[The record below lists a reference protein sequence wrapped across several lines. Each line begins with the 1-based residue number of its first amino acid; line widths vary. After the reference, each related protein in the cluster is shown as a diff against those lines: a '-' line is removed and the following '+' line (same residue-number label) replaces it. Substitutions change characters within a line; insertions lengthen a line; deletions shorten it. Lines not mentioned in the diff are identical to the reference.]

1 MVDKMT
7 RDEGHALLNRMLE
20 GQTFDYEQI
29 TAALIATGDLAG
41 WRETHLVGS
50 LAAGMRSQGLVA
62 PLEAAPTGTWN
73 QVGEC
78 LVGADDRENRE
89 NPRPWCSAY
98 VAGRYEQGQK

>member
-1 MVDKMT
+1 MT
-7 RDEGHALLNRMLE
+7 RDQGHELLNKLQE
-20 GQTFDYEQI
+20 GQPFDFEHI

-62 PLEAAPTGTWN
+62 SVQDSPARKGN

-78 LVGADDRENRE
+78 LVGRHDRENRE
-89 NPRPWCSAY
+89 NPRAWCSAY
-98 VAGRYEQGQK
+98 LAGRHEQVQT

>member
-1 MVDKMT
+1 MNVQQANLILDKV
-7 RDEGHALLNRMLE
+7 RE
-20 GQTFDYEQI
+20 GQKHDFEQI

-62 PLEAAPTGTWN
+62 PVEAATAATWN
-73 QVGEC
+73 QDGKC
-78 LVGADDRENRE
+78 LVGANDRKNRE

>member
-1 MVDKMT
+1 MN
-7 RDEGHALLNRMLE
+7 RDDGHLLLNKIKE
-20 GQTFDYEQI
+20 GQNFDFEQI

-62 PLEAAPTGTWN
+62 PVQDTPAREGHEVCERVV
-73 QVGEC
+73 VGH
-78 LVGADDRENRE
+78 DREDRE

-98 VAGRYEQGQK
+98 LKARYEQVQT

>member
-1 MVDKMT
+1 MT
-7 RDEGHALLNRMLE
+7 RDEGSQLLNKLQE
-20 GQTFDYEQI
+20 GQHFDFEHI

-62 PLEAAPTGTWN
+62 PVQDSPAREGN
-73 QVGEC
+73 QVCERVVDGH
-78 LVGADDRENRE
+78 DSENRE

-98 VAGRYEQGQK
+98 IAARYEQGQT

>member
-1 MVDKMT
+1 MT
-7 RDEGHALLNRMLE
+7 REDGHQLLNKLQE
-20 GQTFDYEQI
+20 GQPFEFEQI

-62 PLEAAPTGTWN
+62 PVQDSPAREGN
-73 QVGEC
+73 QAGEC
-78 LVGADDRENRE
+78 LVVGHDSENRE

-98 VAGRYEQGQK
+98 IAARYE